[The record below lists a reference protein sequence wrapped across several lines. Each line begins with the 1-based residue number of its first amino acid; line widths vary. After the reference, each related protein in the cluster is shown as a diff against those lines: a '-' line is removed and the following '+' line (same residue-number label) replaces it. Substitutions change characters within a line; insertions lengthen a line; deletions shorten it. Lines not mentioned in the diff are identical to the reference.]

1 MLVYKGKTGLLSIIR
16 SHLARGDGQM
26 DERIEQIKIGL
37 CDDESHVHETVT
49 KSIEDYQKD
58 RKCRI
63 ELVHFYSAGELLE
76 SGENIPILLLDIDM
90 PQTDGIEAAYRLR
103 EQGRECRIIMLTSKR
118 ERFKDAFKIGAYRF
132 VTKPVDTDEL
142 WEALDDAR
150 DTLLGYAQAEL
161 RFGRT
166 VCMVRQYQIDYL
178 QACGDYVKVYVGEK
192 VCESTK
198 SLKNW
203 KEELDGRLFIDCHK
217 SYIINL
223 RRIRK
228 VGKDMIFLENGEE
241 IPIARRRRHDVMQAF
256 MAFDTGKGRGE

>member
-1 MLVYKGKTGLLSIIR
+1 
-16 SHLARGDGQM
+16 M

-198 SLKNW
+198 SLKDW

-228 VGKDMIFLENGEE
+228 VGKDMIFLESGEE
-241 IPIARRRRHDVMQAF
+241 IPIARRRRHDVTQAF
-256 MAFDTGKGRGE
+256 MAFDTGNGRR

>member
-1 MLVYKGKTGLLSIIR
+1 MGK
-16 SHLARGDGQM
+16 
-26 DERIEQIKIGL
+26 RIERIKIGL
-37 CDDESHVHETVT
+37 CDDESHVHEAVI
-49 KSIEDYQKD
+49 KSIEDYQRE
-58 RKCRI
+58 RKCML
-63 ELVHFYSAGELLE
+63 EVVHFYSAGELLD

-150 DTLLGYAQAEL
+150 DTLLGYAQAKL

-228 VGKDMIFLENGEE
+228 VGKDMIFLESGEE
-241 IPIARRRRHDVMQAF
+241 IPIARRRRHDVTQAF
-256 MAFDTGKGRGE
+256 MAFDTGNGRR

>member
-1 MLVYKGKTGLLSIIR
+1 M
-16 SHLARGDGQM
+16 
-26 DERIEQIKIGL
+26 
-37 CDDESHVHETVT
+37 
-49 KSIEDYQKD
+49 
-58 RKCRI
+58 
-63 ELVHFYSAGELLE
+63 VHFYSAGELLD

-166 VCMVRQYQIDYL
+166 VCMVRQYQIDCL

-192 VCESTK
+192 VCESTR

-217 SYIINL
+217 SYIVNL
-223 RRIRK
+223 RQDQKGGERYDLSRK
-228 VGKDMIFLENGEE
+228 
-241 IPIARRRRHDVMQAF
+241 RRRNPHCQA
-256 MAFDTGKGRGE
+256 AETRRDAGVYGV